1 MHVGHSTTTRDLALS
16 TPVQQAGPSVPS
28 TPAVESTDTFGPA
41 TRIALSN
48 GGETSF
54 AAVAPVQS
62 APRPAVENVEKVIS
76 VDPETRSLVYQNRN
90 EDTGV
95 VVSQFPDD
103 AKLRLR
109 AYFDELTQQQTQAAT
124 AGTHPDPSTIDGIR
138 V

>member
-1 MHVGHSTTTRDLALS
+1 MHVGQSTTTRDLALS
-16 TPVQQAGPSVPS
+16 TPVQQASPSVPS
-28 TPAVESTDTFGPA
+28 IPAAGSSDAFGPA

-48 GGETSF
+48 RGETAS
-54 AAVAPVQS
+54 AAAPIP
-62 APRPAVENVEKVIS
+62 AEPRPAVENVEKVIS
-76 VDPETRSLVYQNRN
+76 VDPETRALVYQNRN

-138 V
+138 I